1 MPKLKM
7 TDASIQKLSAPKG
20 KRVEYFDA
28 TLPGFGVRVSGPTDR
43 QPEGRKSWVLFYR
56 FGGEQRRL
64 TIDPPYPA
72 LSLADARR
80 QAGDALQLI
89 AHGKDPGQQKAET
102 MAEAAR
108 KADTVKSVAD
118 SFISRHLEGKKRA
131 ARYVTETRRNF
142 DNHVL
147 PRWGARDIKSIT
159 RRDVIE
165 MLDDIADHGTQLK
178 DKDGKKKHAAGGPIC
193 ANRVLAAIRA
203 MFNWA
208 LRRGVL
214 DSAPTLLVERPG
226 EETKRERTLT
236 PDEIRAVWCGAQAIG
251 YPFGDFFR
259 LALLTGQRRD
269 EVAGAQWAHID
280 LAEKTWTLPAELTKA
295 GRAHVVPLSPAAVA
309 LIKALP
315 RKTIQTEAGPK
326 PSPYLFTTSGARPI
340 SGYSVGKRCLDAA
353 ISGARREAELDPL
366 PNWTTHD
373 LRRTASTHMGRL
385 GVARLVIEKVLNH
398 SDRTVT
404 AIYDRYE
411 YLDEKRHALEL
422 WGSYVTGLMQ
432 PPDTNVTPLI
442 RRAV

>member
-1 MPKLKM
+1 MPKLKL
-7 TDASIQKLSAPKG
+7 TDAAIQKLKAPPG
-20 KRVEYFDA
+20 GRVEYFDA
-28 TLPGFGVRVSGPTDR
+28 TLPGFGLRISGPTDR
-43 QPEGRKSWVLFYR
+43 KPEGRKSWVLFYR

-89 AHGKDPGQQKAET
+89 AQGKDPAQEKAAT
-102 MAEAAR
+102 MAKAAK
-108 KADTVKSVAD
+108 KADTVKSVVED
-118 SFISRHLEGKKRA
+118 FIGRHMEGKKRA

-147 PRWGARDIKSIT
+147 PRWGERDINSIT

-165 MLDDIADHGTQLK
+165 LLDDIADHGTQFK

-208 LRRGVL
+208 LRRGVV
-214 DSAPTLLVERPG
+214 DAVPTSLVERPG
-226 EETKRERTLT
+226 EETKRERNLS
-236 PDEIRAVWCGAQAIG
+236 PEEIIAVWRGTEAIG
-251 YPFGDFFR
+251 NPFGDFYR

-295 GRAHVVPLSPAAVA
+295 GRAHVVPLSAAA
-309 LIKALP
+309 LELIEALP
-315 RKTIQTEAGPK
+315 RKTIQTKAGAK
-326 PSPYLFTTSGARPI
+326 PSPYLFTTGGERPI

-353 ISGARREAELDPL
+353 ISGARAKAELEPL

-385 GVARLVIEKVLNH
+385 GVARLIIEKVLNH

-404 AIYDRYE
+404 AVYDRYE
-411 YLDEKRHALEL
+411 YLVEKRHALEI

-432 PPDTNVTPLI
+432 PVAGNVVVL
-442 RRAV
+442 RA